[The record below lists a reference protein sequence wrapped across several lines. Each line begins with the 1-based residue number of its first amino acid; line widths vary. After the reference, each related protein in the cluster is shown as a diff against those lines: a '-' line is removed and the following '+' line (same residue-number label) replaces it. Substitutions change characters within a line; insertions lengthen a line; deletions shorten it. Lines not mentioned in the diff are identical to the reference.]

1 MTWCDIAE
9 KDPIIATHAQ
19 VVDLAA
25 QYMNILSDRKGDKG
39 RGAISG
45 SVDKQLRYIDCS
57 GERGE
62 GRLDASL
69 FMMLLLG
76 RGGD

>member
-1 MTWCDIAE
+1 MPSPSSGSYCTI
-9 KDPIIATHAQ
+9 
-19 VVDLAA
+19 
-25 QYMNILSDRKGDKG
+25 YILSDRKGDKG

-57 GERGE
+57 GERGG